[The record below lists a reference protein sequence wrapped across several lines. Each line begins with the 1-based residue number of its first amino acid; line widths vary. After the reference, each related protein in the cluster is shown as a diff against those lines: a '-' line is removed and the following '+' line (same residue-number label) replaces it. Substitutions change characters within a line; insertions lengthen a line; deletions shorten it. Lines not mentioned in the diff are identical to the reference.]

1 MAIINK
7 RQPVTGEEVAE
18 NLGISRSTLRT
29 DLEVLRKLGF
39 LYAKPRVGYLTRN
52 GPNLQYTDRKI
63 SEVMSQ
69 PVVINETT
77 SLYDAIVT
85 MFVDDVGSLFVSNE
99 RGLIG
104 IISRKDI
111 VTAMIE
117 NKDIHTI
124 PVNMIMTR
132 MPNVVTINVNAFVSE
147 AVYKLITHEIDSLPV
162 VENQNGNL
170 AIVGRFTKT
179 NATKLFFETMSP
191 HI

>member
-111 VTAMIE
+111 VTAMIG